1 MKFYMKFILYLVI
14 AAWLVVARADDNAD
28 FFKAVEIDAPQM
40 VEGLLARGFD
50 PNTRDGAGQVGLYLA
65 LKFGS
70 TRVTEVLLSHRATQI
85 DQANAVGE
93 TPLMM
98 AALRGDVATATQL
111 LARGARLNRDPGEWT
126 PLHYAA
132 AGPST
137 ELVTLLLDRGAA
149 LEARSPNGTTP
160 LMMAARYGAIDS
172 ADRLK
177 AGGADLRARNQ
188 KQMDAAE
195 FARGAGRDELAQRL
209 TPR

>member
-1 MKFYMKFILYLVI
+1 MKRYFRFVIYLTV
-14 AAWLVVARADDNAD
+14 AAWFLVARADDRAD
-28 FFKAVEIDAPQM
+28 FFKAIEIDAPQM

-65 LKFGS
+65 LKFS
-70 TRVTEVLLSHRATQI
+70 SPKVTEVLLSHRATQI
-85 DQANAVGE
+85 DLANAAGE

-98 AALRGDVATATQL
+98 AALRGDMATATQL
-111 LARGARLNRDPGEWT
+111 LARGARLQRDPGEWT

-137 ELVTLLLDRGAA
+137 ELVTMLLDRGAA

-177 AGGADLRARNQ
+177 ARGADLRARNERG
-188 KQMDAAE
+188 MDAAE
-195 FARGAGRDELAQRL
+195 FARGAGREDLVQRL